1 MSLIPVAPFDDMTA
15 NEQSRNRGNGNSE
28 IEGKAAM
35 GSGERTGTRASF
47 KGISEIEGK
56 VAEGSDERMEPRD
69 ACDIDGQTD
78 RSNGALGKSDIE
90 GKVGD
95 FTRSRNDSRGPNIL
109 TVGKCPAALR
119 DQGSV

>member
-1 MSLIPVAPFDDMTA
+1 MSLIPFAPFDDMTA

-69 ACDIDGQTD
+69 ACDMDGQTD
-78 RSNGALGKSDIE
+78 RSNGALDTSP
-90 GKVGD
+90 
-95 FTRSRNDSRGPNIL
+95 TRHHAGAFARS
-109 TVGKCPAALR
+109 
-119 DQGSV
+119 